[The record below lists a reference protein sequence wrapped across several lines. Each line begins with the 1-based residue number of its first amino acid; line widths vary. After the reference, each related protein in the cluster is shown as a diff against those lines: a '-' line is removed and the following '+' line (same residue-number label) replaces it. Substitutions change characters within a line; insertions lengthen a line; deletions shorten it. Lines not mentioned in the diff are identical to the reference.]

1 MSEPDRD
8 LRSFLSELKH
18 RKVFRVAGLYAVV
31 AFVLWQANL
40 GVGAGASLEK
50 ELQLEGLALREA
62 ADAPARL
69 IRR

>member
-1 MSEPDRD
+1 MSEPDRG

-50 ELQLEGLALREA
+50 DGRPVGFGGLVRTFAFEV
-62 ADAPARL
+62 
-69 IRR
+69 